1 MKRYA
6 FMLLFFIAALFLA
19 NSAFSQ
25 RLRPVTIGLT
35 GKSLATAAF
44 EMSIRKGHFKKEG
57 LDVKF
62 ITIRQSDVIIKA
74 IMAGELNFM
83 SIIPTA
89 ILASVR
95 GLPIRTIAVN
105 LDNAPLCPGWPAA
118 DQDHERSE
126 RQKSSRQFPGR
137 HEHPGCPG
145 DGIAEWS

>member
-6 FMLLFFIAALFLA
+6 FTILFFVATLFLA
-19 NSAFSQ
+19 TSGFCQ

-44 EMSIRKGHFKKEG
+44 EMAIRKDHFKQQG

-105 LDNAPLCPGWPAA
+105 P
-118 DQDHERSE
+118 R
-126 RQKSSRQFPGR
+126 
-137 HEHPGCPG
+137 
-145 DGIAEWS
+145 